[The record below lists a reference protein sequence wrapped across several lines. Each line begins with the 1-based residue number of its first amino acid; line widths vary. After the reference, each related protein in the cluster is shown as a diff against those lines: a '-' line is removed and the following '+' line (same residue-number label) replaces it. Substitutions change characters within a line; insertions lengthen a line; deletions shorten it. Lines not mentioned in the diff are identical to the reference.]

1 MRHLGE
7 NNKSCHNLYTKY
19 RFDSFIGTQL
29 STRQLYSALGKAK
42 VVAFLAAA
50 LL

>member
-19 RFDSFIGTQL
+19 RIDSFIGTQL
-29 STRQLYSALGKAK
+29 STRELYSVLGKAK
-42 VVAFLAAA
+42 VAAFFAAA